1 MFLYQDLILLLS
13 LSMIKFN
20 SDSRKR
26 FSLLL
31 LVLEQGNLRQ
41 EELET
46 NSSASESISGR
57 GQVASEDRDIVS
69 GGK

>member
-13 LSMIKFN
+13 LSRIKFN
-20 SDSRKR
+20 SDSGKS
-26 FSLLL
+26 FSLPF

-41 EELET
+41 EEFET
-46 NSSASESISGR
+46 NISASESISGG